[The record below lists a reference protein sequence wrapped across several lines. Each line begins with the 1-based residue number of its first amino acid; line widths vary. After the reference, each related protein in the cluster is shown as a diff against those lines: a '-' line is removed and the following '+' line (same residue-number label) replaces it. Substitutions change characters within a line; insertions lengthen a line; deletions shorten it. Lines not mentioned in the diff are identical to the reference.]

1 MGHTEEVCK
10 NAGRCRMEIKEGIRC
25 KRKLGRIS
33 GSRFPKDENS
43 RGLVRELGVI
53 AGAFAK

>member
-1 MGHTEEVCK
+1 
-10 NAGRCRMEIKEGIRC
+10 MEIKEGIRC